1 MYSQQL
7 ADAARAAAL
16 AADTALQRLAAP
28 EDHHRTQIAGARSA
42 LERLDGRQALCAFT
56 QTSGEL
62 AAALARRDHARTVE
76 ALCDLHAAA
85 MTVAVHART
94 AHRQP
99 PVASCSGR
107 RAR

>member
-7 ADAARAAAL
+7 ADAARATAL
-16 AADTALQRLAAP
+16 AATTALGQLAAP
-28 EDHHRTQIAGARSA
+28 EDHHRTQIAGARAA
-42 LERLDGRQALCAFT
+42 LERLDDTQALCELA

-62 AAALARRDHARTVE
+62 AAAIGRRDHARTVE

-85 MTVAVHART
+85 ITLAAR
-94 AHRQP
+94 AHDARRAP
-99 PVASCSGR
+99 PPCARR